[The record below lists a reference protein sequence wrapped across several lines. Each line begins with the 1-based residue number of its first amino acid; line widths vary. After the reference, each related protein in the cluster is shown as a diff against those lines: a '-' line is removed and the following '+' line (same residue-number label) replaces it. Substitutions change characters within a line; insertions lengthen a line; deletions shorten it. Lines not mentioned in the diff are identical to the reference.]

1 MDGPHDLGGRPG
13 FGPVPVHATRPWT
26 TWWEQAAGPL
36 AAMMANLAG
45 VNGDAL
51 RHLMECLPPDEYR
64 RLSPAGRW
72 VEVAVRCAV
81 DAGVATPAELED
93 RARRRAEGLRPR
105 PSEEYPEPERL
116 VEQPPRRLAH
126 SKRDPGYEAPDPWFR
141 PGQRVRTRSA
151 TPPGHTRLAGY
162 LRGRPGVVTAVN
174 GYWVYPDANAHGGEE
189 EATWVYTVR
198 FSAADLWPAP
208 DPDCPAPDHP
218 APDHAAP
225 DHEVLADLFEPYLL
239 EVDDPDDRAD

>member
-1 MDGPHDLGGRPG
+1 MDGPHDLGGRLG

-45 VNGDAL
+45 VNGDSL
-51 RHLMECLPPDEYR
+51 RHLMECLPPDLYR

-72 VEVAVRCAV
+72 LEVAVRCAV
-81 DAGVATPAELED
+81 DAGVATPAELDD
-93 RARRRAEGLRPR
+93 RARRRAEGLRPL
-105 PSEEYPEPERL
+105 PAGEYPEPRRL
-116 VEQPPRRLAH
+116 VDQPPRRLSH

-141 PGQRVRTRSA
+141 PGQHIRTRTA

-162 LRGRPGVVTAVN
+162 LRGRPGVITAVN
-174 GYWVYPDANAHGGEE
+174 GYWVYPDANANGGEE

-198 FSAADLWPAP
+198 FAAADLWPNGGA
-208 DPDCPAPDHP
+208 DHPAPDHP
-218 APDHAAP
+218 APDHPAP

-239 EVDDPDDRAD
+239 EDESHERTG